1 MIVASLARRSIHSSR
16 PRPLATLSSTYAA
29 SSSLFSS
36 TRRPFGTSAP
46 TMFALTPFRGAP
58 GAVQPKTF
66 SRQGELHRLPIP
78 QLNDTFERYLT
89 TLEPLLRQAEEFGE
103 LDAGKTAAEE
113 LDKRRAWAREALKP
127 GSLVNRLQQRLIDVD
142 RTTPNNWLDDRF
154 WLQKAYHEWRVP
166 LLVNSNWWLMCRA
179 DPDTPAAA
187 LEQPGAQAEK
197 SGTRMPAAKADVALG
212 ANSWQAYEHG
222 LRRATWL
229 IHRMLEFKRRLD
241 TQDIVP
247 DASRAGAFCMHQ
259 YTRVFGVTRIPAIP
273 HDWNT
278 ASVHPA
284 KSKHITVICRNNFYH
299 VDVLAEDGTGLPL
312 EDIER
317 ALYEIVADARKA
329 DGPAVGVL
337 TSDGRDEWARAREHL
352 LTSPTNAAS
361 MRSIEDSLFNVS
373 LDSDVL
379 TLPSDHAGAPHSAT
393 PDSVDAH
400 ARNTSGAGRG
410 GHNRWFD
417 KAMSL
422 VVEPNGRA
430 GLMGEH
436 SPCDA
441 LIPSIVIDF
450 CLGVPSPKPHEAF
463 PSVPQTAEKGSGKGV
478 KWSKLAWELDAQTEA
493 NIASASE
500 AARKIAAG
508 SDIGMLWY
516 DEYGA
521 EWIKK
526 VGKQSPDAYL
536 QLVLQVAFAN
546 VKGRQSP
553 TYETASTRLYRHGRT
568 DVIRSFSK
576 EAYEFVKGLR
586 DGLSTKELYP
596 LLSKATQAH
605 NAQTRSSSMGKG
617 IDRHLTG
624 LRLVYDSQEDG
635 PVPESEEKHVDSW
648 KGAQLLFNDP
658 LLAQSQ
664 TWKLSTSGLSAGD
677 RFAGTGFGAGYPDG
691 YGINYLAGN
700 NLLKFGIESKHPDQ
714 GGESGP
720 NPTKTLATAIV
731 DALRVMREICEKEA
745 PAVAEAEAKKA
756 GKL

>member
-1 MIVASLARRSIHSSR
+1 
-16 PRPLATLSSTYAA
+16 
-29 SSSLFSS
+29 
-36 TRRPFGTSAP
+36 
-46 TMFALTPFRGAP
+46 
-58 GAVQPKTF
+58 
-66 SRQGELHRLPIP
+66 
-78 QLNDTFERYLT
+78 
-89 TLEPLLRQAEEFGE
+89 
-103 LDAGKTAAEE
+103 
-113 LDKRRAWAREALKP
+113 
-127 GSLVNRLQQRLIDVD
+127 
-142 RTTPNNWLDDRF
+142 
-154 WLQKAYHEWRVP
+154 
-166 LLVNSNWWLMCRA
+166 
-179 DPDTPAAA
+179 
-187 LEQPGAQAEK
+187 
-197 SGTRMPAAKADVALG
+197 
-212 ANSWQAYEHG
+212 
-222 LRRATWL
+222 
-229 IHRMLEFKRRLD
+229 
-241 TQDIVP
+241 
-247 DASRAGAFCMHQ
+247 MHQ
-259 YTRVFGVTRIPAIP
+259 YTRVFGVTRIPAVP

-478 KWSKLAWELDAQTEA
+478 KWSKLAWEVDAQTET
-493 NIASASE
+493 NIATASE

-576 EAYEFVKGLR
+576 ESYEFVKGLR

-691 YGINYLAGN
+691 YGINCEYLLPFFFPFFFLFPSPSPFPLLTCTSLPIRPGRQQPAQVWNRVKAPGPGRRVGPQPDKDAGDGHRRCAPRHARHLRKGGTRRDRGRGQKGGQALMERESC
-700 NLLKFGIESKHPDQ
+700 LLACFITNSP
-714 GGESGP
+714 S
-720 NPTKTLATAIV
+720 ACTA
-731 DALRVMREICEKEA
+731 L
-745 PAVAEAEAKKA
+745 
-756 GKL
+756 KLLLCL